1 MPRQPIPRAAKD
13 PERQK
18 KLLAAKN
25 LPVTSGKKRI
35 PKQSNVKGLKTHP
48 SYLKMIL
55 KAIVLGNNHHR
66 GESLRSIIS
75 FMARNYPLSKNYQRF
90 VRKALQ
96 SALDEGI
103 LVKGSSSQ
111 RYRINT
117 KQKAKL
123 KRLFRF
129 KKRGRT
135 TKRHKTSKKRGESA
149 ASTPRSEEKKNKKRS
164 KGTRVHSGNTVP
176 DEPAN
181 EESSGKLVWAWQY
194 WDNGWYNYDKE
205 ASNLVEATYQE
216 YLKNPGIT
224 DVRSVKSGQW
234 TYQVDFRQMTQIN
247 IEHENHTSRK
257 IRRYRIPESDFGL
270 GKKRY
275 N

>member
-35 PKQSNVKGLKTHP
+35 PKQRNVKGLKTHP

-135 TKRHKTSKKRGESA
+135 TKRHETS
-149 ASTPRSEEKKNKKRS
+149 
-164 KGTRVHSGNTVP
+164 